1 MALYMMW
8 MQEII
13 DKIIKK
19 ASFYTNDPGYSVRFI
34 SNKILIRRKVHG

>member
-1 MALYMMW
+1 MMW

-13 DKIIKK
+13 DKITKK
-19 ASFYTNDPGYSVRFI
+19 ASFYNNDIEYSVRYI